1 MELGSPNVW
10 LVFWPILAVGAYIGY
25 AIASRKQGK
34 KVPLSYTLLIFGALV
49 VLCLGIYLVLY

>member
-34 KVPLSYTLLIFGALV
+34 KVPLGYTLLIFGALV
-49 VLCLGIYLVLY
+49 ILCLGI